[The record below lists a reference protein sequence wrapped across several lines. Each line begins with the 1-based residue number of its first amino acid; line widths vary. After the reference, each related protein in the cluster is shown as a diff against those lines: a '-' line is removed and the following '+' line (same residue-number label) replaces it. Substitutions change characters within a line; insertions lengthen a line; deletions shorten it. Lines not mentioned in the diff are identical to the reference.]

1 MAVPDRTETQR
12 WLVRQ
17 VSWLYEPLRRFF
29 STRTDR
35 HLGLRETL
43 NAARIPVTVE
53 EYLARS
59 TVLAIVAAVFGI
71 AVGVAVSWWAA
82 TTGLLSTLSGVSGTG
97 VVGQVVSE
105 NRTVVVSI
113 VLPAVLAGLF
123 GVGTWYVRY
132 YLPGQ
137 KATARARRLALVYPS
152 GVAYMYALSRGGLDI
167 VEILRRLSEDEDT
180 YGEVAREA
188 ALVTNQMDYLGRDFP
203 QALREAS
210 EVTPSP
216 ILSDFFSD
224 LLSIVES
231 GGSVE
236 SFLADQREDAIQDAR
251 SVQAEYLE
259 RVELFAEVYV
269 TLLIAGPLFVLIL
282 LMVIGITGTSTLTE
296 VNAIVYL
303 GIPGGSVLSILVL
316 DQLGAP
322 FRQNA
327 LTADAPVFDSPAV
340 PDQEDAKAYAKRKRR
355 AKRLDTLTHPWRL
368 FVERPLWVL
377 VLSVPLA
384 LAVVGALVAG
394 NVVAV
399 SMSALLGA
407 PLGTTALLIVLPLFV
422 ALGPLA
428 VFQGIRQRRLDT
440 IRRRFP
446 SVLSSWASANRMGL
460 RPSEALRIA
469 SERADTALSA
479 EMERVNNE
487 TAWFDD
493 LRGALLRL
501 ARRSRTRIVTRTLRL
516 IVEADEASGNLDE
529 TLSVA
534 AEDARMQRELER
546 ARSRELSS
554 YVVAAIVSFFV
565 YLAILL
571 LINEFYFE
579 QAVAVG
585 QQAGDQATELP
596 VSLQS
601 IDADGFKLAFIHS
614 SLVQA
619 LFIGL
624 MAGKLSR
631 GNVLAGLNYSLGMIA
646 ITLLAFGVV

>member
-1 MAVPDRTETQR
+1 
-12 WLVRQ
+12 
-17 VSWLYEPLRRFF
+17 
-29 STRTDR
+29 
-35 HLGLRETL
+35 
-43 NAARIPVTVE
+43 
-53 EYLARS
+53 
-59 TVLAIVAAVFGI
+59 
-71 AVGVAVSWWAA
+71 
-82 TTGLLSTLSGVSGTG
+82 
-97 VVGQVVSE
+97 
-105 NRTVVVSI
+105 
-113 VLPAVLAGLF
+113 
-123 GVGTWYVRY
+123 
-132 YLPGQ
+132 
-137 KATARARRLALVYPS
+137 
-152 GVAYMYALSRGGLDI
+152 
-167 VEILRRLSEDEDT
+167 
-180 YGEVAREA
+180 
-188 ALVTNQMDYLGRDFP
+188 MDYLGRDFL

-216 ILSDFFSD
+216 LLSDFFSD

-231 GGSVE
+231 GGSVD

-282 LMVIGITGTSTLTE
+282 LMVIGITGTSTLRE
-296 VNAIVYL
+296 VNAIVYV
-303 GIPGGSVLSILVL
+303 GIPLGSTLAILVL

-322 FRQNA
+322 FRQRTLA
-327 LTADAPVFDSPAV
+327 ATEPILEPPTV
-340 PDQEDAKAYAKRKRR
+340 PDDQAAKAYAKRKRR
-355 AKRLDTLTHPWRL
+355 AQLLDTLTHPWRL
-368 FVERPLWVL
+368 FLDRPPHVL
-377 VLSVPLA
+377 TLSVPLA
-384 LAVVGALVAG
+384 AAVVGALVAG
-394 NVVAV
+394 DLASVGL
-399 SMSALLGA
+399 SALFDT
-407 PLGTTALLIVLPLFV
+407 PLRTTVLLIVVPLFV
-422 ALGPLA
+422 ALVPLA
-428 VFQGIRQRRLDT
+428 AFQELRQRRLDT

-446 SVLSSWASANRMGL
+446 NVLSSWASANRMGL
-460 RPSEALRIA
+460 RPSEALRLA

-479 EMERVNNE
+479 EMRRVNDE
-487 TAWFDD
+487 TEWFDD

-546 ARSRELSS
+546 ARTRELSS
-554 YVVAAIVSFFV
+554 YVVAALVSFFV

-585 QQAGDQATELP
+585 QQATTDAELP

-601 IDADGFKLAFIHS
+601 IDTAGFKLAFIHS

-624 MAGKLSR
+624 VAGKLSSGR
-631 GNVLAGLNYSLGMIA
+631 VLAGLKYSLGLMIV
-646 ITLLAFGVV
+646 TVVAFGVV